1 MIDIQSNWTNLV
13 IKNSE
18 NKKIEF
24 NYSNKEVKIDWFLI
38 DFPWEYEKAWILLE
52 VKEHENNLFYSFS
65 IDWNVLLLIPEDN
78 FELKEEI
85 VSFFWDVDV
94 LLINGSKNSPKI
106 IENVEARVVVPF
118 WEWKD
123 ICLNTL
129 WQHKEEIESIKLKN
143 SDFENDETQIIN
155 LKM

>member
-1 MIDIQSNWTNLV
+1 MIEIQSNWENLI

-52 VKEHENNLFYSFS
+52 VKEHENNFFYNFS
-65 IDWNVLLLIPEDN
+65 IDWNALLLIPEDN

-85 VSFFWDVDV
+85 VSFFGDVDV
-94 LLINGSKNSPKI
+94 LLINWTKNSTKI

-123 ICLNTL
+123 VCLNAL
-129 WQHKEEIESIKLKN
+129 WQHKEEVENIKLKS

-155 LKM
+155 LKI

>member
-1 MIDIQSNWTNLV
+1 MIEIQSNWENLI

-52 VKEHENNLFYSFS
+52 VKEHENNFFYNFS
-65 IDWNVLLLIPEDN
+65 IDWNALLLIPEDN

-85 VSFFWDVDV
+85 VSFFGDVDV
-94 LLINGSKNSPKI
+94 LLINWTKNSPKI

-123 ICLNTL
+123 VCLNAL
-129 WQHKEEIESIKLKN
+129 WQHKEEVENIKLKS

-155 LKM
+155 LKI

>member
-1 MIDIQSNWTNLV
+1 MIEIQSNWENLI

-52 VKEHENNLFYSFS
+52 VKEHENNFFYNFS
-65 IDWNVLLLIPEDN
+65 IDWNALLLIPEDN

-85 VSFFWDVDV
+85 VSFFGDVDV
-94 LLINGSKNSPKI
+94 LLINWTKNSPKI

-123 ICLNTL
+123 VCLNAL
-129 WQHKEEIESIKLKN
+129 WQHKEEVENIKLKS

>member
-1 MIDIQSNWTNLV
+1 MIEIQSNWENLI

-52 VKEHENNLFYSFS
+52 VKEHENNFFYNFS
-65 IDWNVLLLIPEDN
+65 IDWNALLLIPEDN

-85 VSFFWDVDV
+85 VSFFGDVDV
-94 LLINGSKNSPKI
+94 LLINWTKNSPKI

-123 ICLNTL
+123 VCLNAL
-129 WQHKEEIESIKLKN
+129 WQHKEEVENIKLKS
-143 SDFENDETQIIN
+143 SDFDNDETQIIN
-155 LKM
+155 LKI